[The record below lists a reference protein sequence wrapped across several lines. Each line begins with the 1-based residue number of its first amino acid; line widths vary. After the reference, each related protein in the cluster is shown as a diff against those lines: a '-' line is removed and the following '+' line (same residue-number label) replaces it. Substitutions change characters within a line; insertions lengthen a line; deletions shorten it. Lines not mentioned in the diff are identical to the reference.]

1 MASDIIWGLTW
12 GTCCQ
17 NMCKKSTR
25 NHTMSKKV
33 QILREKMGKM
43 SNWRTEKLKSLF
55 YAGDLVTCMGERE
68 VNAVFGRVAIYV
80 PCEWNLDSRCHALGG
95 FSISRA
101 EFWIPKL
108 SIPDSARKTVLDSG
122 FCEQKFPVIQ
132 IQITLHGAS
141 PSLNIER
148 RYI

>member
-1 MASDIIWGLTW
+1 MLYPGELPYMFLVS
-12 GTCCQ
+12 GT
-17 NMCKKSTR
+17 
-25 NHTMSKKV
+25 
-33 QILREKMGKM
+33 QIL
-43 SNWRTEKLKSLF
+43 
-55 YAGDLVTCMGERE
+55 
-68 VNAVFGRVAIYV
+68 
-80 PCEWNLDSRCHALGG
+80 DSIRWGG

>member
-1 MASDIIWGLTW
+1 M
-12 GTCCQ
+12 
-17 NMCKKSTR
+17 
-25 NHTMSKKV
+25 
-33 QILREKMGKM
+33 
-43 SNWRTEKLKSLF
+43 
-55 YAGDLVTCMGERE
+55 TCMGERE

-80 PCEWNLDSRCHALGG
+80 PCEWNLDSRCHSLGG

-122 FCEQKFPVIQ
+122 FREQKFPVIQ

>member
-1 MASDIIWGLTW
+1 M
-12 GTCCQ
+12 
-17 NMCKKSTR
+17 TR
-25 NHTMSKKV
+25 
-33 QILREKMGKM
+33 
-43 SNWRTEKLKSLF
+43 
-55 YAGDLVTCMGERE
+55 MGERR
-68 VNAVFGRVAIYV
+68 VNAVSGRVAKYV
-80 PCEWNLDSRCHALGG
+80 PCEWNVDSRFHSLGG

-122 FCEQKFPVIQ
+122 FREQKFPVIQ